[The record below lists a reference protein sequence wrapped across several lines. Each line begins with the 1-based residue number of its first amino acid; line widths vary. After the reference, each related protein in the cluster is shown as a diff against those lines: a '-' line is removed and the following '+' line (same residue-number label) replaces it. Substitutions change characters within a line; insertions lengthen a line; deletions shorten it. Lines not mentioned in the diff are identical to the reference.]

1 MNLPFLQVE
10 DFEME
15 GYSASGVSFK
25 RLCIYSCMDSAT
37 TLLWATASTTVLA
50 PFTTSPE
57 AKCPGG
63 WYDRFHRLSEV
74 PGCRQSVLW

>member
-37 TLLWATASTTVLA
+37 TLLWATAYTTVLA

-57 AKCPGG
+57 AKMPG
-63 WYDRFHRLSEV
+63 RV
-74 PGCRQSVLW
+74 V